1 MPTVSNILSVLT
13 FDIPRKVYDGSGYDN
28 ERQTAEFN
36 LCPIP

>member
-28 ERQTAEFN
+28 ERQAAEFYFHS
-36 LCPIP
+36 IP